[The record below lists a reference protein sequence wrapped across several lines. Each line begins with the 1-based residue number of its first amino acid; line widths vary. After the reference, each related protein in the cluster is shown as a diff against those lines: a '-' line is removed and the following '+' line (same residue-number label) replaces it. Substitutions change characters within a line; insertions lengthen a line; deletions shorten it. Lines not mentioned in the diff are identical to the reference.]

1 MCFIVSIRL
10 LMQLEQ
16 AKSLKAA
23 ELKAVDPGTLI
34 AVIRVVIM
42 VIEFAKAYREELG
55 AVARFVL
62 RATGWDKRLDQ
73 LEKEAKQALDS
84 I

>member
-1 MCFIVSIRL
+1 
-10 LMQLEQ
+10 MQLEQ
-16 AKSLKAA
+16 VKNLKAS
-23 ELKAVDPGTLI
+23 ELKAVDPGTLL

-62 RATGWDKRLDQ
+62 RATGWDKRLEA
-73 LEKEAKQALDS
+73 LEREAKDAIDS